1 MFIEQRSYY
10 EVWEQKEQDKQHKK
24 KPKPRKKLKQL
35 IEIALVLGVGIIIT
49 SCYAT
54 IAKMSYINENLSK
67 QYSQIEAQNKELKLQ
82 LARSKNLKRI
92 EYIAVNKLGMVKPDE
107 TQIVYVKVPKVNKKA
122 N

>member
-10 EVWEQKEQDKQHKK
+10 EVWEQKEQVKQHKK
-24 KPKPRKKLKQL
+24 KPKSRKKLKQL
-35 IEIALVLGVGIIIT
+35 IEIALVLAVGIIIT

-54 IAKMSYINENLSK
+54 IAKMSYINESLSK

-82 LARSKNLKRI
+82 LARSKNLQRI